1 MDEGM
6 AADRF
11 LRLAVDVVNLRAG
24 ELDAAGLSRFLVE
37 HGEAPPIQLGARKVR
52 ELLAVRDELGEVF
65 DAGGVDRAAALV
77 NRLLER
83 AQAPPRLSDH
93 DGTPWH
99 LHVTGDQASWAEWL
113 AAVTGLGLSRLIAE
127 DGIARIG
134 RCAAPGCG
142 AAFAG
147 GPRNHPRRYCS
158 AACANRARV
167 AAFRARRRRLGGPG
181 G

>member
-1 MDEGM
+1 VIGEAYRLETLQGIVTSAPQ
-6 AADRF
+6 AAEE
-11 LRLAVDVVNLRAG
+11 RLHEVFGATGVDV
-24 ELDAAGLSRFLVE
+24 
-37 HGEAPPIQLGARKVR
+37 
-52 ELLAVRDELGEVF
+52 
-65 DAGGVDRAAALV
+65 AAARV
-77 NRLLER
+77 NRLLHR
-83 AQAPPRLSDH
+83 AQTPPRLSDH

-99 LHVTGDQASWAEWL
+99 LHVTGEQASWADWL
-113 AAVTGLGLSRLIAE
+113 AAVTGLGLAGLIAE

-167 AAFRARRRRLGGPG
+167 AAFRARRHSHGG
-181 G
+181 